1 MFFLKGFIK
10 AILKKKDILF
20 FFLVIALL
28 VSFTTGKKTKNVNS
42 GTDPNSWELQ
52 LNEMNYLIMRTSS
65 INIIY
70 GLNLTN
76 KQAKELKNLSIK
88 IDALNLKTP
97 DTKGKAIP
105 EFVEIRK
112 CYKFLI
118 EYLRVQKP
126 IPDSLKKEVFRLRE
140 IESDIIKKS
149 VIGAY
154 KIPRGNDACIRCH
167 SIPEHFPK
175 GNIANLD
182 TKTVSDKERTDIDL
196 SHVKGIFLDSGVEKL
211 WELKSEVDN
220 ILTNG
225 QKYMLKIF
233 RCCLIPPNDL
243 NNPANI
249 GQAAATSEWINF
261 FRDVRK
267 LSDKK
272 YNDYKDLYLLPI
284 RDIIDA
290 RLPGIKPKYKKEIM
304 DKVENLIIDTRK
316 LDEVDFELNKELI
329 CQKLQD
335 ILNVDFL
342 IGESNRSKDDRQFI
356 AAMFLLFPGSTGI
369 YEEIIKNTETK

>member
-1 MFFLKGFIK
+1 ML
-10 AILKKKDILF
+10 A
-20 FFLVIALL
+20 
-28 VSFTTGKKTKNVNS
+28 SFTTKTTNIRTITS
-42 GTDPNSWELQ
+42 TDPDSWELQ

-70 GLNLTN
+70 GLNLNN
-76 KQAKELKNLSIK
+76 KQAKELKKLSLK
-88 IDALNLKTP
+88 IDALNIKIP

-105 EFVEIRK
+105 KLIEVRS
-112 CYKFLI
+112 CYKVLI
-118 EYLRVQKP
+118 EYLKFQNP

-154 KIPRGNDACIRCH
+154 RIPHGNDACIRCH
-167 SIPEHFPK
+167 SLPEYFPK
-175 GNIANLD
+175 GNIAKLD
-182 TKTVSDKERTDIDL
+182 TKEVSDKERKDIDL

-211 WELKSEVDN
+211 WELKSDVDN

-243 NNPANI
+243 KNPSNI

-261 FRDVRK
+261 FTDVRK
-267 LSDKK
+267 LNDKK

-290 RLPGIKPKYKKEIM
+290 RLPGIKPKNKKEIM
-304 DKVENLIIDTRK
+304 DNVELLINDTRK
-316 LDEVDFELNKELI
+316 LDEVDFELNKVII

-342 IGESNRSKDDRQFI
+342 IGETTRSKDDRQFI

-369 YEEIIKNTETK
+369 YDEIIKQTETK